1 MKLELETKT
10 TYSARLGHFYLS
22 ERPSEDDPQIAAL
35 EGMLKLFDP
44 PFPGGSTDYREVW
57 REAIVWVKEN
67 LPDTRI
73 CVVPELDRRGE
84 RRAFDIIATFASE
97 TDAVA
102 FKTRWG

>member
-44 PFPGGSTDYREVW
+44 PFPG
-57 REAIVWVKEN
+57 
-67 LPDTRI
+67 
-73 CVVPELDRRGE
+73 DRPTIGRFGAK
-84 RRAFDIIATFASE
+84 RLC
-97 TDAVA
+97 
-102 FKTRWG
+102 G